1 MGNPACRAISGLALD
16 PGNETDADSVL
27 AVVRITRGNFRLI
40 ERLMTQVLRV
50 MDINHLDTI
59 TPDVV
64 EAARETL
71 VIGT

>member
-1 MGNPACRAISGLALD
+1 MQESSAGGSYENAL
-16 PGNETDADSVL
+16 VR
-27 AVVRITRGNFRLI
+27 RITRGNFRLI